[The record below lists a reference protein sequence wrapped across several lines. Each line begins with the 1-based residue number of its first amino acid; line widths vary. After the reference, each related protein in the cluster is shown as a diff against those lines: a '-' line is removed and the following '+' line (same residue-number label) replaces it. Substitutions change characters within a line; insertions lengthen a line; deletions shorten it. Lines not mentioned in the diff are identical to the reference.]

1 MFSTQILRTPAT
13 MLALTTLACSFA
25 SADEEHY
32 DIGVWNDNGTL
43 MTGGFDHD
51 TETLAVQNLRVF
63 EAEFGEDPTFPY
75 STDEPGIGGVAADIG
90 LMEGSVIEMNVS
102 AGLGV
107 WNGSGFNYGTANSM
121 TIDYGPTSV
130 DTVTGGTLNFLV
142 TEDFDLHPIWSVN
155 EQAAPGAYLVE
166 LTAAMDGYNTSESFY
181 VVFNLGLDEEAYE
194 ESVDWVNDNIIPA
207 PGVLALLG
215 MGGLAV
221 RRRRG

>member
-1 MFSTQILRTPAT
+1 MFSTQTLRTSAT
-13 MLALTTLACSFA
+13 VLTLTTLACSFA

-75 STDEPGIGGVAADIG
+75 STDEPGIGGVADDIG

-107 WNGSGFNYGTANSM
+107 WNGSGFNYGTSNSM

-130 DTVTGGTLNFLV
+130 DTLSGGTLNFLV

-166 LTAAMDGYNTSESFY
+166 LTASMDGYNTSDSFY

>member
-1 MFSTQILRTPAT
+1 MFSTQTLRTPAT

-51 TETLAVQNLRVF
+51 DETLVIQNLRVF
-63 EAEFGEDPTFPY
+63 EAEFGEDPAFPY
-75 STDEPGIGGVAADIG
+75 TTDEPGVGGVAADAN
-90 LMEGSVIEMNVS
+90 LTEGTTINMNVS
-102 AGLGV
+102 ASLGV
-107 WNGSGFNYGTANSM
+107 WNGSGFDYGTANSM
-121 TIDYGPTSV
+121 TIDYGLSSV
-130 DTVTGGTLNFLV
+130 STDLGGTLDFLV
-142 TEDFDLHPIWSVN
+142 TDDFDLHPFWSVN
-155 EQAAPGAYLVE
+155 SDAADGAYLVE
-166 LTAAMDGYNTSESFY
+166 LTAAMVGYETSESFY
-181 VVFNLGLDEEAYE
+181 VVFNLGLEEDDYE
-194 ESVDWVNDNIIPA
+194 ASVDWVAGNLVPA

>member
-1 MFSTQILRTPAT
+1 MFSTQQLVKPAIS
-13 MLALTTLACSFA
+13 LAIATLACSFA

-63 EAEFGEDPTFPY
+63 EAEFGEDKVYPY
-75 STDEPGIGGVAADIG
+75 TTDEPGIGGVAADIG

-107 WNGSGFNYGTANSM
+107 WTGSGFNYGTANSM
-121 TIDYGPTSV
+121 TIDYGPTTV
-130 DTVTGGTLNFLV
+130 DTLTGGTLDFLV
-142 TEDFDLHPIWSVN
+142 TEDFDLHPFWTIN
-155 EQAAPGAYLVE
+155 NQAAAGAYLVE

-215 MGGLAV
+215 IGGLAV

>member
-1 MFSTQILRTPAT
+1 MFSTQYLAKPA
-13 MLALTTLACSFA
+13 MSLAIASLACSFA

-63 EAEFGEDPTFPY
+63 EAEFGEDTEFPY

-90 LMEGSVIEMNVS
+90 LMEGSVIEMNVG

-107 WNGSGFNYGTANSM
+107 WTGSGFNYGTANSM
-121 TIDYGPTSV
+121 TIDYGTTSV
-130 DTVTGGTLNFLV
+130 DTLTGGTLDFLV
-142 TEDFDLHPIWSVN
+142 TEDFDLHPFWTINS
-155 EQAAPGAYLVE
+155 QAAPGAYLGE

>member
-1 MFSTQILRTPAT
+1 MFSTQTLRTPAT

-107 WNGSGFNYGTANSM
+107 WNGSGFNYGTANTM